1 MKALSKNCLWH
12 INAFGFLAISVVE
25 RKLNCFLGPNK
36 FVLSTWVLKELMS
49 SSCSDFCWLFSLGN
63 KLPSESALDLKINPT
78 IHETD

>member
-1 MKALSKNCLWH
+1 MKALTKNCLWH
-12 INAFGFLAISVVE
+12 IVANSLLATSVVE
-25 RKLNCFLGPNK
+25 RKLNYFFGPNK
-36 FVLSTWVLKELMS
+36 FVLSTWMLKELMS